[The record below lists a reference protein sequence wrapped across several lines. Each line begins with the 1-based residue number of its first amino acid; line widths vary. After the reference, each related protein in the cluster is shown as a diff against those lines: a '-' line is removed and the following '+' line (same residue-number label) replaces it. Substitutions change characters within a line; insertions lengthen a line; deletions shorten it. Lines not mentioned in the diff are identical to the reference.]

1 MAETPV
7 ISYSAKYY
15 NAKIKNNP
23 EFYEKERRRVCE
35 YIHNRYNN
43 DEEYKQK
50 ILQQKKEYYQKKKQE
65 RLEKEKIE
73 NPAKYLERE
82 KRRLKKLGAGARE
95 TQSIQ

>member
-7 ISYSAKYY
+7 LSYKAKYY
-15 NAKIKNNP
+15 NDKIKSNP

-50 ILQQKKEYYQKKKQE
+50 ILQQKKDYYQKKKQE

-73 NPAKYLERE
+73 NPAKYLERG
-82 KRRLKKLGAGARE
+82 KRRLKKLGE
-95 TQSIQ
+95 SIQ